1 MAIYSGGT
9 IVADA
14 TNVQAPRLT
23 GNLPAISGA
32 SLTGVVAALKSKGGA
47 FSVADLSAL
56 STSDTQVIT
65 GVGFQPTFICI
76 NCLVNGAKPFSVG
89 FNAASN
95 SGQAATYDQNSLTYY
110 NSGTELKTY
119 NTDFSFALWTGAS
132 DIVRGKV
139 TTFGADGFTI
149 TYTIQNS
156 PTGVGEFMYQAL
168 G

>member
-23 GNLPAISGA
+23 GALPAISGA
-32 SLTGVVAALKSKGGA
+32 SLTGVGLKSKGGY
-47 FSVADLSAL
+47 FSVADLSTL
-56 STSDTQVIT
+56 STSDTQAIS
-65 GVGFQPTFICI
+65 GVGFQPIAICI
-76 NCLVNGAKPFSVG
+76 TCLINAGKPFSVG